1 MYPGSMRPRGGG
13 WNSLSNNQKIGV
25 AVVGLLI
32 IYALLTSSGG
42 GPLGNL
48 LSPSRLMAVALI
60 VFVAFPVHEFAHAF
74 AAVHLGDDTPRIAG
88 RYTLNPLVHIDPFG
102 AILILLTGFG
112 WAKPVMW
119 NPRNVDIDP
128 KVASIIVA
136 LAGPLSNLIMAAL
149 ALIFYDTLAQIPL
162 FGDMLGFFVQIN
174 VLLFVFNLIPVPP
187 LDGSHVLFALLP
199 DNAFQMRMMLA
210 QYGMLILFAIIFFAP
225 SVIQAPTSW
234 ILNAMVNLF
243 L

>member
-1 MYPGSMRPRGGG
+1 M
-13 WNSLSNNQKIGV
+13 
-25 AVVGLLI
+25 AVVGLLL
-32 IYALLTSSGG
+32 IYALLTSSGS
-42 GPLGNL
+42 GPFGRL
-48 LSPSRLMAVALI
+48 LSPSWLIAVAMI

-74 AAVHLGDDTPRIAG
+74 AAVQLGDETPRVAG

-128 KVASIIVA
+128 KLASIIVA
-136 LAGPLSNLIMAAL
+136 LAGPVSNLLMAAL

-162 FGDMLGFFVQIN
+162 FGDMIGFFVQIN

-187 LDGSHVLFALLP
+187 LDGSHVLFGLLP
-199 DNAFQMRMMLA
+199 GDNFQLRMMLS

-225 SVIQAPTSW
+225 AVIRAPTDW
-234 ILNAMVNLF
+234 IMRAMVNL
-243 L
+243 LL